1 MDSEAIANVRPKRRR
16 TLTPVRENRE
26 VADLDG
32 VWKVVRTGG
41 ALPPLVAVRKEI
53 DGTRGVTRIGPLPGV
68 PFEVEG
74 LRLRYRSPFSAFV
87 DELEPVNDGFRGR
100 ATFRGGEFGRFV
112 MRRISA
118 APRASR
124 G

>member
-1 MDSEAIANVRPKRRR
+1 
-16 TLTPVRENRE
+16 
-26 VADLDG
+26 VAELDG
-32 VWKVVRTGG
+32 VWKVERTGG

-53 DGTRGVTRIGPLPGV
+53 DGTRGVTRVGPLPGV

-74 LRLRYRSPFSAFV
+74 LRLHYRSPLSAFV
-87 DELEPVNDGFRGR
+87 DELEPVRDGFRGR
-100 ATFRGGEFGRFV
+100 ATFRGREFGRFV

>member
-1 MDSEAIANVRPKRRR
+1 
-16 TLTPVRENRE
+16 

-53 DGTRGVTRIGPLPGV
+53 DGARGVTRIGPLPGI

-87 DELEPVNDGFRGR
+87 DELEPVSDGFRGR
-100 ATFRGGEFGRFV
+100 ATFRGCEFGRFV

-118 APRASR
+118 ARRASR